1 MDFRQLRYFVT
12 LFEEGSVTKAARR
25 LGVVQPA
32 LSTQIRKLEE
42 EFQTQLF
49 VRTSRGVDPTFT
61 GRNFYKKAAEILDDM
76 RRAETYLRESSGK
89 VAGDLA
95 VGLMPSLAIGALAP
109 ALLEFSK
116 TYPSVKLRVLEAYS
130 DYLIDSLEKTAVD
143 FAIINNDGNAGDAE
157 LEPFYEDRLVLVTA
171 PGWSQTGGKIAP
183 DELHCPNLVLPS
195 IRHGMRR
202 TLNHQLAQMG
212 LEITP
217 AIEIDSL
224 NAVTNL
230 VSIGKFVTVLPWIAV
245 RELAAEG
252 KLSAHRIVPE
262 LKHKVV
268 IAYNQQHPPGLA
280 ARAFIDVLKTIVMP
294 MIGGDAPLAGFQPK
308 KRSLALA

>member
-12 LFEEGSVTKAARR
+12 LFEEGSITKAARR

-32 LSTQIRKLEE
+32 LSMQIRKLEE

-49 VRTSRGVDPTFT
+49 VRTSRGVDATFA
-61 GRNFYKKAAEILDDM
+61 GRNFYKRATAILDNV
-76 RRAETYLRESSGK
+76 RSAETYLRDSSGQI
-89 VAGDLA
+89 AGDLA

-109 ALLEFSK
+109 TLVEFSK
-116 TYPSVKLRVLEAYS
+116 AYPSVKLRVIEAYS
-130 DYLIDSLEKTAVD
+130 DYLIDSLENSAVD

-157 LEPFYEDRLVLVTA
+157 LEPLYEDRLVLVTG
-171 PGWSQTGGKIAP
+171 PGWSQTGGRIAP
-183 DELHCPNLVLPS
+183 EELSCANLVLPT
-195 IRHGMRR
+195 IRQGMRR

-212 LEITP
+212 LEIAP

-230 VSIGKFVTVLPWIAV
+230 VSLGKFATVLPWLAV
-245 RELAAEG
+245 RDLAAGG
-252 KLSAHRIVPE
+252 KLGVHRIEPE

-280 ARAFIDVLKTIVMP
+280 ARAFIDTLRRIVMP
-294 MIGGDAPLAGFQPK
+294 MISEDVPLAGPQCQSEA
-308 KRSLALA
+308 SLRA